1 MEDFDFMQDIVEKFN
16 IANKFQ
22 SKNYNLAHFNKILSK
37 VSKTQER
44 PYPKYE
50 NAFPLN
56 FRYSINLIINL

>member
-16 IANKFQ
+16 IANKFR
-22 SKNYNLAHFNKILSK
+22 SKNYNLAHFNKILNK

-56 FRYSINLIINL
+56 FR